1 MAAKIRTNDEV
12 IVITGK
18 DKGKTGKVTK
28 VLTSEHKVFVEGINV
43 KKKHQKK
50 NPTLGIQGGIV
61 DVIAPIDVS
70 NVAIYNPDTKKADRV
85 GFREEDGK
93 KVRFFKSN
101 NKTISTSAK

>member
-18 DKGKTGKVTK
+18 DKGKTGKVTQ
-28 VLTSEHKVFVEGINV
+28 VLTQEHKVLVEGINV
-43 KKKHQKK
+43 HKKHQKA
-50 NPTLGIQGGIV
+50 NPNIGQEGGIV
-61 DVIAPIDVS
+61 DKEAPLDVS

-85 GFREEDGK
+85 GFRIEDGK

-101 NKTISTSAK
+101 GNVITSSAK

>member
-18 DKGKTGKVTK
+18 DKGKTGKVTR
-28 VLTSEHKVFVEGINV
+28 VIPSEHKVLVEGINV
-43 KKKHQKK
+43 KKKHQKP
-50 NPTLGIQGGIV
+50 NPNLGIQGVIV
-61 DVIAPIDVS
+61 YLLAPIDFS

-85 GFREEDGK
+85 GFKLEDGK

-101 NKTISTSAK
+101 QKIISSAK

>member
-18 DKGKTGKVTK
+18 DKGKTGKVTQ
-28 VLTSEHKVFVEGINV
+28 VLTQEHKVLVEGINV
-43 KKKHQKK
+43 HKKHQKA
-50 NPTLGIQGGIV
+50 NPNIGQEGGIV
-61 DVIAPIDVS
+61 NKEAPLDVS

-85 GFREEDGK
+85 GFRFEDGK

-101 NKTISTSAK
+101 GNVITSSAK

>member
-18 DKGKTGKVTK
+18 DKGKTGKVTR
-28 VLTSEHKVFVEGINV
+28 VLTKEHKVLVEGINV
-43 KKKHQKK
+43 HKKHQKA
-50 NPTLGIQGGIV
+50 NPNIGQEGGIV
-61 DVIAPIDVS
+61 NIEAPVDVS
-70 NVAIYNPDTKKADRV
+70 NVAIYNPDSKKADRV

-101 NKTISTSAK
+101 GKIIASSAK